1 MRHAVNYF
9 YHICII
15 CTGCIKTR
23 TNCKDGADRQS
34 DKQTNRQKRH
44 IKGDTYALQA
54 KWITRK
60 GTEKR
65 NHFYIWS
72 YTTPKR
78 KHNKQN
84 DYTQIMWSKKID
96 ENPKMINVSNGPA
109 EEKWLWVIE
118 TDLLYFLKYVSLP
131 LPMNKLQLV

>member
-1 MRHAVNYF
+1 MHRLY
-9 YHICII
+9 
-15 CTGCIKTR
+15 
-23 TNCKDGADRQS
+23 KDKDKLQGWCRQTAR
-34 DKQTNRQKRH
+34 QTNRQKRH